1 VSELKDTKFVKAK
14 CSKTGISFA
23 IEIKKFGSTWK
34 AVDFVRLTEEQARK
48 MESQVTVS
56 EIVSAESILD
66 CDVCRNRKIGGCSCP
81 SKGRVCKV
89 SDPYRFQC
97 IYCDKLQLDY
107 SAATGIKE
115 GEKII
120 LAQGQVITLSKR
132 NANISKL
139 EVGVGWRPSL
149 SGANMDLDASAAM
162 LSNSNSLYETVCYW
176 NLDDNAH
183 SIHHHGDST
192 TGSEKDQYSDAD
204 DEVISIDLDKVP
216 KNVSCIAFIVNI
228 YKCADRSQN
237 FGQVR
242 DLHIRLT
249 EKTTNHVM
257 AQYNASSHKYTDTGM
272 IIGAAFRTGSQ
283 WSFKAIG
290 ESMYVDSLEELADIC
305 RDRCRSLING

>member
-1 VSELKDTKFVKAK
+1 MSELKDTKFVKAK

-149 SGANMDLDASAAM
+149 SGANMDPLPPCCQIVTACMKQSVTGTLTTMHIPYTITATVLPVLKKINIVTPM
-162 LSNSNSLYETVCYW
+162 TKLFLST
-176 NLDDNAH
+176 
-183 SIHHHGDST
+183 SI
-192 TGSEKDQYSDAD
+192 KY
-204 DEVISIDLDKVP
+204 P
-216 KNVSCIAFIVNI
+216 KTFLV
-228 YKCADRSQN
+228 
-237 FGQVR
+237 
-242 DLHIRLT
+242 LHL
-249 EKTTNHVM
+249 
-257 AQYNASSHKYTDTGM
+257 
-272 IIGAAFRTGSQ
+272 
-283 WSFKAIG
+283 
-290 ESMYVDSLEELADIC
+290 
-305 RDRCRSLING
+305 

>member
-1 VSELKDTKFVKAK
+1 MNELKDTKFVKAK

-34 AVDFVRLTEEQARK
+34 AVDFVRLTEEHAKK

-66 CDVCRNRKIGGCSCP
+66 CDVCGNRKIGGCSCP

-162 LSNSNSLYETVCYW
+162 LSNNNTLHELVYFG
-176 NLDDNAH
+176 NLDDRVH
-183 SIHHHGDST
+183 SIHHHGDSI
-192 TGSEKDQYSDAD
+192 TGSEKDQYSEQD
-204 DEVISIDLDKVP
+204 DEVISIDLEKIP
-216 KNVSCIAFIVNI
+216 KSVSCIAFIVNI
-228 YKCADRSQN
+228 YECAERCQN

-283 WSFKAIG
+283 WNFKAMG
-290 ESMYVDSLEELADIC
+290 EAMYVDDVHELANIC
-305 RDRCRSLING
+305 RDRCRSLIKG